1 MGPVCVDPE
10 RNVSGC
16 RTMKILLVY
25 PRPDVHKRTRFGF
38 SYDLFTIATVLQAH
52 HQVTTRD
59 YSCEDY
65 DPRWIIER
73 VERGAFDLLILECD
87 SFALKRSQNLIHAG
101 ELISLLKGR
110 IPVIAYG
117 NYCYITNRDF
127 PGANYTV
134 RVNDINA
141 LLAHI
146 NALPGF
152 ALVPAVQGYDALP
165 YIDRNLLLSIG
176 YYRKNKRSTLLQ
188 TSKGCENTCVFCQRK
203 GWQSHHIAHSDDYVL
218 GELRDIRGRGYKNI
232 WITDENF
239 TFNLARAKRILAK
252 IHRESLTNGMNLFIS
267 SWANIDRNFLDLAA
281 SCNVRIIS
289 FGIESGSRD
298 ILKFYRKNIDL
309 DRAVEMIRYAGGRGI
324 FTVGNFILG
333 APMET
338 EETVDKT
345 FVLIRNCGFD
355 QVNIKTLDYMI
366 GSDLYNTLCDS
377 LKSGD
382 HVFACA
388 ENGLT
393 SFTLAELI
401 KKKDEFQRTYSANHR
416 TELAEKIQQFGSPY
430 HL

>member
-1 MGPVCVDPE
+1 MGPVGVGPE
-10 RNVSGC
+10 RNVSEWH
-16 RTMKILLVY
+16 TMRILLVY

-38 SYDLFTIATVLQAH
+38 SYDLLTIATVLQAH
-52 HQVTTRD
+52 HQVAVRD

-65 DPRWIIER
+65 DPRWIMER
-73 VERGAFDLLILECD
+73 VECGAFDLLILECD
-87 SFALKRSQNLIHAG
+87 SFALKRSQNLAHARK
-101 ELISLLKGR
+101 LISLLRGR
-110 IPVIAYG
+110 VPIIAYG
-117 NYCYITNRDF
+117 NYCYITNQDF
-127 PGANYTV
+127 SGADYTV
-134 RVNDINA
+134 RVNDINT
-141 LLAHI
+141 LLAQI
-146 NALPGF
+146 NALAGF
-152 ALVPAVQGYDALP
+152 ASVPAVQGYDALP
-165 YIDRNLLLSIG
+165 YINRNLLLSIG
-176 YYRKNKRSTLLQ
+176 FYRKNKRSTLLQ

-218 GELRDIRGRGYKNI
+218 GELRDIRGRGYENI

-252 IHRESLTNGMNLFIS
+252 IYRDSLTIGMNLFIS
-267 SWANIDRNFLDLAA
+267 SWANIDREFLDLAA

-289 FGIESGSRD
+289 FGIESGSRE
-298 ILKFYRKNIDL
+298 ILKFYRKSIDL
-309 DRAVEMIRYAGGRGI
+309 DRATEMIRYAGSRGI

-338 EETVDKT
+338 EETMEKT
-345 FVLIRNCGFD
+345 FELIHSCRFD

-366 GSDLYNTLCDS
+366 GSDLYSSLCDS
-377 LKSGD
+377 LKSDD

-401 KKKDEFQRTYSANHR
+401 RKRDEFQKSYYAKHR
-416 TELAEKIQQFGSPY
+416 AELAEKIRQFGSPY

>member
-1 MGPVCVDPE
+1 VGPVGIGPE
-10 RNVSGC
+10 RNVSGW

-38 SYDLFTIATVLQAH
+38 SYDLFTIATVLQSH
-52 HQVTTRD
+52 HQVTVRD

-65 DPRWIIER
+65 DPRWIMEQIEC
-73 VERGAFDLLILECD
+73 ATFDLLILECD
-87 SFALKRSQNLIHAG
+87 SFALKRSQNIVHAG
-101 ELISLLKGR
+101 ELISLLKTR
-110 IPVIAYG
+110 VPIIAYG
-117 NYCYITNRDF
+117 NYCCITNRNF
-127 PGANYTV
+127 AGADYTV

-141 LLAHI
+141 LLAQI
-146 NALPGF
+146 NELPGF
-152 ALVPAVQGYDALP
+152 ASVPAMQGYDALP
-165 YIDRNLLLSIG
+165 HIDRNLLLSIEF
-176 YYRKNKRSTLLQ
+176 YRKNKCSTLLQ

-203 GWQSHHIAHSDDYVL
+203 GWQSHHVAHSDEYVL
-218 GELRDIRGRGYKNI
+218 GELRDIRGRGYENI

-252 IHRESLTNGMNLFIS
+252 IHRESLANGMNMFIS
-267 SWANIDRNFLDLAA
+267 SWANIDWEFLDLAA

-289 FGIESGSRD
+289 FGIESGSRE
-298 ILKFYRKNIDL
+298 ILKFYRKNIEL
-309 DRAVEMIRYAGGRGI
+309 DHSAEMIRYAGGRGI

-338 EETVDKT
+338 EETLEKT
-345 FVLIRNCGFD
+345 FALIRSCGFD

-366 GSDLYNTLCDS
+366 GSDLYDSLCDS
-377 LKSGD
+377 LKSSD

-393 SFTLAELI
+393 GFTLAELI
-401 KKKDEFQRTYSANHR
+401 RKRDDFQKSYYAGHWA
-416 TELAEKIQQFGSPY
+416 ELVEKIRQFGRPY